1 MATSDL
7 LNKLRT
13 DITDTYTSINNLG
26 GTIPEHKNTENI
38 APAIESV
45 YNKLPKVSD
54 TGTDLSLSPTL
65 EARLGLIPRGNTYQQ
80 TYSGKNLY
88 DITTA
93 DYTSNC
99 TLSNNVYTTGALAVG
114 NRNVLFG
121 YAGIDRYTINAGETF
136 YISADIR
143 LVNGTCDKIN
153 AFRLDK
159 SGFTDTMILNPV
171 ISNSYQKYA
180 CQCVNTTDAE
190 IMARRIL
197 LQPSNANLS
206 NAVLDIKNV
215 MISKSS
221 DFSYEPYTGGQPS
234 PNPSYPSMPK
244 VVTGENGVKVENRNL
259 YNDNGTTTN
268 YYVNASGEY
277 VQATNDD
284 IYIETLIENNI
295 ASNYTVSFSN
305 KRGTS
310 YVRFAFFNGN
320 TFISRE
326 LVSTTDTTINTPT
339 GTTKIIITTDKSS
352 AKYFSDLQIQKGT
365 TANPYVEHKEQNY
378 PLSLGNI
385 ELVEI
390 GDYADYIEGTPNN
403 WVKKEEI
410 GKVVLDGSENW
421 SYVWQETD
429 RYGYRA
435 DIENALSPTSSS
447 QVLEIISNYYKVY
460 SQSTLSHTSASA
472 DFTKYGIC
480 IRLNNSQIII
490 KNNDLTSVSDL
501 KEWLSTHNTIIWYPL
516 AEPTDVPITDTTL
529 INQLNALY
537 YARSYDDETNIS
549 TSCEDGN
556 MPMKFSASALKG
568 I

>member
-38 APAIESV
+38 SPAIESI

-54 TGTDLSLSPTL
+54 IGTDLSLNPTL
-65 EARLGLIPRGNTYQQ
+65 EARLGLIPRGNTSQDG
-80 TYSGKNLY
+80 TP
-88 DITTA
+88 TP
-93 DYTSNC
+93 TSP
-99 TLSNNVYTTGALAVG
+99 
-114 NRNVLFG
+114 
-121 YAGIDRYTINAGETF
+121 I
-136 YISADIR
+136 
-143 LVNGTCDKIN
+143 
-153 AFRLDK
+153 
-159 SGFTDTMILNPV
+159 
-171 ISNSYQKYA
+171 
-180 CQCVNTTDAE
+180 
-190 IMARRIL
+190 
-197 LQPSNANLS
+197 
-206 NAVLDIKNV
+206 
-215 MISKSS
+215 
-221 DFSYEPYTGGQPS
+221 
-234 PNPSYPSMPK
+234 MPK
-244 VVTGENGVKVENRNL
+244 VVTGENSVKVENRNL
-259 YNDNGTTTN
+259 FDGIKENIYFDNQKRFYGVNGASTTN
-268 YYVNASGEY
+268 YIPAKEGDTFTINSKANSNGIV
-277 VQATNDD
+277 
-284 IYIETLIENNI
+284 I
-295 ASNYTVSFSN
+295 ASFDENYNVIERQAIPTTSVIRPLTYTCPEKTKYIIGSN
-305 KRGTS
+305 
-310 YVRFAFFNGN
+310 YVGM
-320 TFISRE
+320 
-326 LVSTTDTTINTPT
+326 STETQ
-339 GTTKIIITTDKSS
+339 
-352 AKYFSDLQIQKGT
+352 LEKGT
-365 TANPYVEHKEQNY
+365 TATPYVEHKEQNY
-378 PLSLGNI
+378 PLSLGDI
-385 ELVEI
+385 ELAEI
-390 GDYADYIEGTPNN
+390 GNYADYIEGTPDN
-403 WVKKEEI
+403 WVKKEYV
-410 GKVVLDGSENW
+410 GKVVLDGSEAW
-421 SYVWQETD
+421 TYVWQETD

-556 MPMKFSASALKG
+556 MPMKINASALKG